1 VDPGIDAIDAELSK
15 WISETVPGVA
25 VSLGAAPADAKAPV
39 VFLLLQRLA
48 DGTGSRE
55 RVGRPVPR
63 RIELGYFVAAGGRD
77 PAQAHKTI
85 GELLFA
91 ALERVERG
99 SWRVSFETPPPELW
113 SALTLPPLPAFLLH
127 VPLVRERPAPRVKM
141 ARELVLKP
149 TPAVAFEGLLLGPA
163 DVPLADVIVELG
175 GLAQRTRTDGRG
187 RFRFGAV
194 PPDFRRHPLR
204 VHAKGRAFDLTAG
217 PATPGAPCV
226 IRLEDIKNGEAD
238 AGPPDQEN

>member
-1 VDPGIDAIDAELSK
+1 MNPGIDAIDAELSE
-15 WISETVPGVA
+15 WISETVPGVSVA
-25 VSLGAAPADAKAPV
+25 LGAAPADSKAPV

-48 DGTGSRE
+48 DGTGSRA

-63 RIELGYFVAAGGRD
+63 RVELGYFVAASGRD
-77 PAQAHKTI
+77 PAQAHKTL

-113 SALTLPPLPAFLLH
+113 SALQLPPLPAFLLH
-127 VPLVRERPAPRVKM
+127 VPLVRERPAPAVKM

-163 DVPLADVIVELG
+163 DVPLADVVVEFG
-175 GLAQRTRTDGRG
+175 SLAQRTRTDGNG

-204 VHAKGRAFDLTAG
+204 VHAKGRAFDLKAG
-217 PATPGAPCV
+217 PAAPGAPCV
-226 IRLEDIKNGEAD
+226 IRLENMEAD
-238 AGPPDQEN
+238 EGPPAQED